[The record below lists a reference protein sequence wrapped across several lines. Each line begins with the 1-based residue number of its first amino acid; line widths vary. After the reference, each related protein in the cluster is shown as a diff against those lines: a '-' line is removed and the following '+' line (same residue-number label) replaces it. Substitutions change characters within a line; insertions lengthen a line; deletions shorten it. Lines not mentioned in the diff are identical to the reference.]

1 MLCVVLCVV
10 FSVVFRGCPDGTFDR
25 SRGRPRA
32 SPVIALAYACV
43 ETDECSLAPA
53 PPPPT
58 WGGVILGKN
67 RHVPWG
73 EIPVYIDHRMLHVS
87 EALPDKRG

>member
-1 MLCVVLCVV
+1 VL
-10 FSVVFRGCPDGTFDR
+10 
-25 SRGRPRA
+25 A
-32 SPVIALAYACV
+32 STSTAASDV
-43 ETDECSLAPA
+43 
-53 PPPPT
+53 
-58 WGGVILGKN
+58 GGVILGKN